1 LADEFGIDPNYNAL
15 QIGNDGKHNIHI
27 YPAEYF
33 CLDLLPNFAT
43 HHFEGS
49 WVENKQPFKEY
60 FHAKHHL
67 TQAIEING
75 ENFHLLNQLAKNISF
90 KGWVKVMVYKIYH
103 LTPEWVKDLI
113 RKIK

>member
-1 LADEFGIDPNYNAL
+1 MGE
-15 QIGNDGKHNIHI
+15 
-27 YPAEYF
+27 
-33 CLDLLPNFAT
+33 LP
-43 HHFEGS
+43 
-49 WVENKQPFKEY
+49 
-60 FHAKHHL
+60 

-103 LTPEWVKDLI
+103 LMPEWVKDLI

>member
-1 LADEFGIDPNYNAL
+1 M
-15 QIGNDGKHNIHI
+15 
-27 YPAEYF
+27 
-33 CLDLLPNFAT
+33 DLLPNFAT